1 MSVKYRRR
9 IVLSAALA
17 TVAAVLVLGAL
28 LSRPYLVAPSIAQV
42 SPPATQA
49 PADPALVPGAAPG
62 RAPRSVSDA
71 EIWREVRK
79 GLQGNVSIPDRQAGV
94 LIQSEGDNWRAVR
107 NGPVSV
113 LGAWALLGVIALL
126 ALFFAF
132 RGRIRV
138 EHGLSGQV
146 IERFNSLERFSHW
159 LTAVS
164 FIVLGLSGLNMLYGR
179 YVLRPVLGAD
189 LFADLTRIGKFL
201 HNYLAFAFMLGL
213 LLILVLWL
221 KDNVPNR
228 YDLVWLAKGGGLFG
242 KGVHPPSRKF
252 NAGQKL
258 IFWIVILGGASI
270 SLTGIALMFPFTLEY
285 FGATFAVLNLF
296 GAGLPTDLTPMQE
309 MQLSQLWHAVLGLI
323 LIAVIIAHIY
333 IGSLGMEGAFDAMGT
348 GLVDLNWAR
357 EHHDLWVEEVEGRR
371 IGGDD

>member
-1 MSVKYRRR
+1 MSVKRRR
-9 IVLSAALA
+9 HIVLSAALA
-17 TVAAVLVLGAL
+17 AVAAVLVLGAL
-28 LSRPYLVAPSIAQV
+28 LSRSYLVAPSVAQV
-42 SPPATQA
+42 SPPVVQA
-49 PADPALVPGAAPG
+49 PADPGLVPGAAPG

-113 LGAWALLGVIALL
+113 LGAWALFGVIALI

-132 RGRIRV
+132 RGRIRI
-138 EHGLSGQV
+138 EHGRSGRM
-146 IERFNSLERFSHW
+146 IERFNGLERFAHW

-164 FIVLGLSGLNMLYGR
+164 FVVLGLSGLNMLYGR

-201 HNYLAFAFMLGL
+201 HNYLALAFMLGL
-213 LLILVLWL
+213 VLILVLWL
-221 KDNVPNR
+221 KDNIPNR

-258 IFWIVILGGASI
+258 IFWIVILGGVSI
-270 SLTGIALMFPFTLEY
+270 SLTGVALMFPFTLDF
-285 FGATFAVLNLF
+285 FGPTFAALNLF
-296 GAGLPTDLTPMQE
+296 GAGLPTELTPMQE
-309 MQLSQLWHAVLGLI
+309 IQLSQLWHAVLGLI